1 MASRVRNTVV
11 SRENRGLQV
20 KRNVVKNPSQ
30 RSALG
35 EIGNKNLE
43 PVSVTDQDVKKLVSG
58 IQKKAVVSA
67 PVPEIQINDE
77 VEHDVDMEE
86 VEEEQED
93 DDSQF
98 PEGVIDIDALEDQ
111 NNPQLCVEYAPSIYA
126 YLRKVEEG
134 LSIRKEFLKG
144 CFVNGK
150 MRGVLIDWLIE
161 VHSQFKLLQETLY
174 MTIYIIDKFLQA
186 EGFTIKRNKLQ
197 LVGVSAMFIAS
208 KVEEM
213 YAPEINDF
221 VYITDNAYT
230 AAEIRQM
237 ELRMLNT
244 LGFNFSRPLP
254 LHFLRRNSKAGD
266 VDVLQHTVAKYLI
279 EMSLL
284 EYDMAHIPPSLMA
297 AGALFLS
304 LRLLEP
310 NATLANTWTPTLQHY
325 STYTTKE
332 IVPVVCKL
340 AQNLLKRDE
349 SKLKAVHAKYM
360 NKKFMKVGEL
370 ADLQGDIVQKLA
382 KKQFTNL

>member
-1 MASRVRNTVV
+1 MLFKLIYHFPLVFII
-11 SRENRGLQV
+11 QV

-144 CFVNGK
+144 
-150 MRGVLIDWLIE
+150 
-161 VHSQFKLLQETLY
+161 
-174 MTIYIIDKFLQA
+174 
-186 EGFTIKRNKLQ
+186 
-197 LVGVSAMFIAS
+197 
-208 KVEEM
+208 
-213 YAPEINDF
+213 
-221 VYITDNAYT
+221 
-230 AAEIRQM
+230 
-237 ELRMLNT
+237 
-244 LGFNFSRPLP
+244 
-254 LHFLRRNSKAGD
+254 
-266 VDVLQHTVAKYLI
+266 
-279 EMSLL
+279 
-284 EYDMAHIPPSLMA
+284 
-297 AGALFLS
+297 
-304 LRLLEP
+304 
-310 NATLANTWTPTLQHY
+310 
-325 STYTTKE
+325 
-332 IVPVVCKL
+332 
-340 AQNLLKRDE
+340 
-349 SKLKAVHAKYM
+349 
-360 NKKFMKVGEL
+360 
-370 ADLQGDIVQKLA
+370 
-382 KKQFTNL
+382 